1 MGILLDRH
9 VQQLAA
15 AAAAG
20 DWQRLSALQARHPAT
35 ARALEPLLACGERQR
50 ACQNAGAIDQLRAL
64 EEQGNAL
71 DASFALGRTLDDLDR
86 FAKDANAGAG
96 NLTLATDPLV
106 TTINTFEN
114 AVAAA
119 AQGIDHSQSQ
129 TGDLQAQLQLMRSAL
144 AAMTQA
150 HGQFIQFFEHIR
162 EQTAAV
168 QEIAHEIN
176 LVALSAAIE
185 AARAGEA
192 GRSFAVVADEVKQLA
207 EKTTLTT
214 SEIETITQ
222 TMGEFAARL
231 DNGVKGAIKRLDRAE
246 QGTQSIHAAIVQS
259 RSQLH
264 DLVTQNQSAAAGLQQ
279 LYQVQCGLVET
290 VADLSRGHTVA
301 RRHAETI
308 ARGCLLAHRIAAN
321 RLGEQSANREHTMLA
336 LVETARSMHH
346 AIVLAASR
354 PGSEDLRWLD
364 AQAPGQQMLAWLTG
378 LGDTDARLTSAA
390 HGFVQL
396 CRDLVALLGS
406 GKVGEATLRIAD
418 LDSAL
423 QHLIQ
428 HTQLASDIAA

>member
-144 AAMTQA
+144 AAISPARIGSRVRPRSPAST
-150 HGQFIQFFEHIR
+150 R
-162 EQTAAV
+162 VRAV
-168 QEIAHEIN
+168 RPSTN
-176 LVALSAAIE
+176 C
-185 AARAGEA
+185 
-192 GRSFAVVADEVKQLA
+192 RSR
-207 EKTTLTT
+207 TT
-214 SEIETITQ
+214 SS
-222 TMGEFAARL
+222 RV
-231 DNGVKGAIKRLDRAE
+231 DVK
-246 QGTQSIHAAIVQS
+246 
-259 RSQLH
+259 
-264 DLVTQNQSAAAGLQQ
+264 
-279 LYQVQCGLVET
+279 
-290 VADLSRGHTVA
+290 
-301 RRHAETI
+301 
-308 ARGCLLAHRIAAN
+308 
-321 RLGEQSANREHTMLA
+321 
-336 LVETARSMHH
+336 TA
-346 AIVLAASR
+346 
-354 PGSEDLRWLD
+354 
-364 AQAPGQQMLAWLTG
+364 
-378 LGDTDARLTSAA
+378 
-390 HGFVQL
+390 
-396 CRDLVALLGS
+396 
-406 GKVGEATLRIAD
+406 
-418 LDSAL
+418 
-423 QHLIQ
+423 
-428 HTQLASDIAA
+428 